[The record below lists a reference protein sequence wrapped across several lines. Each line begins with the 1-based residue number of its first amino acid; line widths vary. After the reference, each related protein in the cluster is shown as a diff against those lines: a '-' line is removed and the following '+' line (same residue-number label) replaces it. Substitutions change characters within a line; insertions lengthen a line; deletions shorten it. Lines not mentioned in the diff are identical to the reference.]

1 MSNKIIQSI
10 LSLLASVLHL
20 GNIKFHSKQIDGAE
34 GSIIKDKT
42 PLQHF
47 CNITKIDS
55 NLLIQNLTFREL
67 QTMAP
72 GGKVKKNLILL
83 LLLLLLLLL
92 FLFF

>member
-10 LSLLASVLHL
+10 LSLLAAVLHL
-20 GNIKFHSKQIDGAE
+20 GNIKFQSIQIDGAE

-55 NLLIQNLTFREL
+55 NLLIQSLTFREL
-67 QTMAP
+67 QTTAP
-72 GGKVKKNLILL
+72 GGKVKKLIF
-83 LLLLLLLLL
+83 
-92 FLFF
+92 FLI